1 MPDRKTIL
9 GILFIFQ
16 SLFNEDCF
24 DPFNLYGKSTSNSS
38 GTSKFYLLSNL
49 IVFCSVIDD
58 SNLSLF
64 DHYPSATG
72 SNFDVDPFGT
82 VSQPIRETNSPLN
95 MFSSTLLNSNN
106 NFFTQP
112 QPQLIPTRPLTP
124 TIAAV
129 QLPMTVKNL
138 SLNPDKKK
146 NEVVTD
152 LLDFSDL
159 SLPPESPKFDPYA

>member
-1 MPDRKTIL
+1 
-9 GILFIFQ
+9 
-16 SLFNEDCF
+16 
-24 DPFNLYGKSTSNSS
+24 
-38 GTSKFYLLSNL
+38 
-49 IVFCSVIDD
+49 
-58 SNLSLF
+58 
-64 DHYPSATG
+64 
-72 SNFDVDPFGT
+72 
-82 VSQPIRETNSPLN
+82 

-112 QPQLIPTRPLTP
+112 QQQLIPTRPLTP

-146 NEVVTD
+146 KEIVTD
-152 LLDFSDL
+152 LLDFGDL